1 MIRNLRYGL
10 ILLAVTGATGLL
22 AANSHDHIRTLRQED
37 TTKRINLLHADFV
50 TNITTDS
57 VSKRRVKGNVAF
69 RQGTSY
75 MYCDSA
81 DIDALKN
88 RIEAWGHV
96 HINQDDSIHTYSDYL
111 IYLGNERLAT
121 LTGNAKLTD
130 NKVVLTSPEL
140 QYDMNTKIGTYTESG
155 RLVNES
161 SVLTSQEGIYYA
173 DTKDVYFKKDVV
185 VVDPDFT
192 LSTDTLL
199 YNTTTKIATILVPT
213 TINDGKTT
221 MYVTEGFYNTES
233 GYGSFGQRPVI
244 EDSTNTFT
252 ANDIQTDKASGI
264 SIATGNMIWRDTA
277 QKIAVLANYGIVD
290 QNLKTVLAT
299 QKPVMILEGKSDTL
313 FLAADTLFSGIV
325 GLERKDTAAARD
337 TAKIAPALPDT
348 AKAAAPDTSKLVKLP
363 PASKTDS
370 SFALL
375 LDKVVVDSGRAAA
388 VAKAKPDSII
398 KITDTS
404 VVTKADSIIKI
415 TDTSIA
421 TKADSII
428 KITDPSVAANADS
441 IIKATDTSV
450 VTKADSIIKI
460 TDSSIVTKTDS
471 IIPKPDSL
479 LFSRRTRPDSLPA
492 HLAKADSTAT
502 ALLQR
507 VIKPDS
513 AVIQADSSLLGFP
526 APITI
531 ADQPAAAP
539 KDTTEKRYIIAY
551 HNVKIYSDSLQGVAD
566 SVYYSSIDSVFRM
579 YKDPVLWASDNQMF
593 GDTIFLFT
601 KNQKADRLLLDQ
613 NALIISEAGPDMY
626 NQVKGNTVLG
636 FFSNDKL
643 DSMHVNGNAENVYY
657 VQDDDSAYISI
668 NRLLSASTHIYFE
681 NGELER
687 VVFIKEAEATMYPF
701 TQMPEEQKL
710 LPGFRWLIQRK
721 PKSKYELIGQ

>member
-1 MIRNLRYGL
+1 MLRNLRYGL

-22 AANSHDHIRTLRQED
+22 AAGSHDRIHATVPQED
-37 TTKRINLLHADFV
+37 TASKRIFLRHADFV
-50 TNITTDS
+50 VNTTTDS
-57 VSKRRVKGNVAF
+57 TSKRRVKGNVEF
-69 RQGTSY
+69 QQGTSF

-81 DIDALKN
+81 DIDAMSNK
-88 RIEAWGHV
+88 IEAWGHV

-140 QYDMNTKIGTYTESG
+140 QYDMNTRIGTYTRDG

-173 DTKDVYFKKDVV
+173 ETKDVYFKRDVV

-199 YNTTTKIATILVPT
+199 YNTTSKIATILVPT

-221 MYVTEGFYNTES
+221 MYVTSGFYNTES
-233 GYGSFGQRPVI
+233 GYGSFTQRPVI

-264 SIATGNMIWRDTA
+264 SVATGNMIWRDTT

-290 QNLKTVLAT
+290 QNMKTVLAT

-313 FLAADTLFSGIV
+313 FLAADTLFSGVI
-325 GLERKDTAAARD
+325 GLEPPATTDTAAET
-337 TAKIAPALPDT
+337 TA
-348 AKAAAPDTSKLVKLP
+348 
-363 PASKTDS
+363 PASKDS
-370 SFALL
+370 IIAARPRIVAKADSNFTAM
-375 LDKVVVDSGRAAA
+375 LDKVAVTDSGFNAGDSGAVAGIVPTDSIAAA
-388 VAKAKPDSII
+388 LPEQAAQ
-398 KITDTS
+398 
-404 VVTKADSIIKI
+404 ADSNAIPNIIQ
-415 TDTSIA
+415 
-421 TKADSII
+421 
-428 KITDPSVAANADS
+428 
-441 IIKATDTSV
+441 
-450 VTKADSIIKI
+450 
-460 TDSSIVTKTDS
+460 TDSSISARITTADS
-471 IIPKPDSL
+471 IPPLLQEHIVKDDSSITIL
-479 LFSRRTRPDSLPA
+479 PGRIVKGDSALTSFPSPIA
-492 HLAKADSTAT
+492 ITDSTAT
-502 ALLQR
+502 GEP
-507 VIKPDS
+507 VIV
-513 AVIQADSSLLGFP
+513 A
-526 APITI
+526 AP
-531 ADQPAAAP
+531 P
-539 KDTTEKRYIIAY
+539 KDTTEKRFIIAY

-601 KNQKADRLLLDQ
+601 KNQKADKLLLDQ
-613 NALIISEAGPDMY
+613 NALIISEAGPNMY

-636 FFSNDKL
+636 YFGEEKL
-643 DSMHVNGNAENVYY
+643 DSMHVNGNAENIYY
-657 VQDDDSAYISI
+657 VRDDDSAYISI
-668 NRLLSASTHIYFE
+668 NRLLSATTHIYFE
-681 NGELER
+681 KGELER

-701 TQMPEEQKL
+701 TQMPEDQKL
-710 LPGFRWLIQRK
+710 LPGFKWMIDRK

>member
-1 MIRNLRYGL
+1 MIWKLRYGL

-22 AANSHDHIRTLRQED
+22 AANSHDRMRLSPVQED
-37 TTKRINLLHADFV
+37 TTSKRIDLLHADFV
-50 TNITTDS
+50 INTTTDT
-57 VSKRRVKGNVAF
+57 VSKRRVKGNVSF

-81 DIDALKN
+81 DIDALSNK
-88 RIEAWGHV
+88 IEAWGNV

-111 IYLGNERLAT
+111 IYLGNQRLAT

-140 QYDMNTKIGTYTESG
+140 QYDMNTKIGTYTRNG

-173 DTKDVYFKKDVV
+173 ETKDVYFKKNVV
-185 VVDPDFT
+185 IVDPGFT

-199 YNTTTKIATILVPT
+199 YNTNSKIATILVPT

-221 MYVTEGFYNTES
+221 MYVTNGYYNTAS
-233 GYGSFGQRPVI
+233 GYGSFSQRPVI

-264 SIATGNMIWRDTA
+264 SVATGNMIWRDTA

-299 QKPVMILEGKSDTL
+299 QKPVMILEGKTDTL
-313 FLAADTLFSGIV
+313 FVAADTLFSGIV
-325 GLERKDTAAARD
+325 GLQRD
-337 TAKIAPALPDT
+337 SI
-348 AKAAAPDTSKLVKLP
+348 AAPQNG
-363 PASKTDS
+363 TDS
-370 SFALL
+370 TRAITGLQRESIAAPKNGIDSTIAIAGDTMLPGMKDSVGVAIMTVPQQKDSAFTAL
-375 LDKVVVDSGRAAA
+375 LDKVVGTDSGYIAEGHPAPKDSITPRLAIKDTIPSIRADSITSVKAAGIRLKDTLPPALAAQVDSVNATALPDRINRA
-388 VAKAKPDSII
+388 DSMANALLERVI
-398 KITDTS
+398 KTDTS
-404 VVTKADSIIKI
+404 LVKR
-415 TDTSIA
+415 
-421 TKADSII
+421 
-428 KITDPSVAANADS
+428 
-441 IIKATDTSV
+441 
-450 VTKADSIIKI
+450 
-460 TDSSIVTKTDS
+460 DSS
-471 IIPKPDSL
+471 
-479 LFSRRTRPDSLPA
+479 
-492 HLAKADSTAT
+492 LAAFPVPLVLADSTPAATSPAT
-502 ALLQR
+502 AE
-507 VIKPDS
+507 
-513 AVIQADSSLLGFP
+513 
-526 APITI
+526 
-531 ADQPAAAP
+531 P
-539 KDTTEKRYIIAY
+539 KDTTEKRFIIAY

-566 SVYYSSIDSVFRM
+566 SIYYSGVDSIFRM

-601 KNQKADRLLLDQ
+601 KNQKADKLLLDQ
-613 NALIISEAGPDMY
+613 NALIISEAGPGMY

-636 FFSNDKL
+636 YFGDEKL
-643 DSMHVNGNAENVYY
+643 DSMHVNGNAENIYY
-657 VQDDDSAYISI
+657 VRDDDSAYISV
-668 NRLLSASTHIYFE
+668 NRLLSATTHIYFE

-710 LPGFRWLIQRK
+710 LPGFKWMIQRK

>member
-88 RIEAWGHV
+88 RIEAWGRV

-140 QYDMNTKIGTYTESG
+140 QYDMNTKIGTYTKSG

-325 GLERKDTAAARD
+325 GLERKDTAVAPD
-337 TAKIAPALPDT
+337 TVKTAPALPDT
-348 AKAAAPDTSKLVKLP
+348 AKAASPDTSALVKLP
-363 PASKTDS
+363 PASKADS

-375 LDKVVVDSGRAAA
+375 LDKVVVDSGHAAA
-388 VAKAKPDSII
+388 IVKANADSSIVA
-398 KITDTS
+398 
-404 VVTKADSIIKI
+404 KADSIIKE
-415 TDTSIA
+415 TDTSI
-421 TKADSII
+421 
-428 KITDPSVAANADS
+428 VA
-441 IIKATDTSV
+441 
-450 VTKADSIIKI
+450 KADSIIKI
-460 TDSSIVTKTDS
+460 TDSSIVTKADS

-479 LFSRRTRPDSLPA
+479 LLSQRTRPDSLPA
-492 HLAKADSTAT
+492 HLAKADSAAT

-513 AVIQADSSLLGFP
+513 SVIQADSSLLGFP
-526 APITI
+526 APVTI

>member
-22 AANSHDHIRTLRQED
+22 AANSHDRIRATVPQED
-37 TTKRINLLHADFV
+37 TASKRILLLHADFV
-50 TNITTDS
+50 INTTTDS

-69 RQGTSY
+69 KQGTSF

-88 RIEAWGHV
+88 KIEAWGNV

-140 QYDMNTKIGTYTESG
+140 QYDMNTKIGTYTKSG

-233 GYGSFGQRPVI
+233 GYGSFGKRPVI

-252 ANDIQTDKASGI
+252 ANDIQTDKATGI

-299 QKPVMILEGKSDTL
+299 QKPVMILEGKNDTL
-313 FLAADTLFSGIV
+313 FVAADTLFSGII
-325 GLERKDTAAARD
+325 GLQKKDSVKTQ
-337 TAKIAPALPDT
+337 
-348 AKAAAPDTSKLVKLP
+348 PDTSIAARLPVKP
-363 PASKTDS
+363 KPAAKADSSFTALLDKVDSERVDSAISKTDS
-370 SFALL
+370 LAARIVKDSALMVKK
-375 LDKVVVDSGRAAA
+375 D
-388 VAKAKPDSII
+388 
-398 KITDTS
+398 S
-404 VVTKADSIIKI
+404 VV
-415 TDTSIA
+415 IA
-421 TKADSII
+421 RKD
-428 KITDPSVAANADS
+428 
-441 IIKATDTSV
+441 
-450 VTKADSIIKI
+450 
-460 TDSSIVTKTDS
+460 
-471 IIPKPDSL
+471 IPLLAKKDSL
-479 LFSRRTRPDSLPA
+479 RIPSKDTFVLARPDSLPK
-492 HLAKADSTAT
+492 HLAKADSAAT

-507 VIKPDS
+507 VVKPDS
-513 AVIQADSSLLGFP
+513 SVMRTDSFP
-526 APITI
+526 SPVTI
-531 ADQPAAAP
+531 ANQAPAAP

-613 NALIISEAGPDMY
+613 NALIISEAGPNMY

-657 VQDDDSAYISI
+657 VKDDDSAYISI
-668 NRLLSASTHIYFE
+668 NRLLSAATHIYFE

-701 TQMPEEQKL
+701 TQMPEDQKL
-710 LPGFRWLIQRK
+710 LPGFKWMIQRK

>member
-22 AANSHDHIRTLRQED
+22 AANSHDHIRTLRQND

-88 RIEAWGHV
+88 RIEAWGRV

-140 QYDMNTKIGTYTESG
+140 QYDMNTKIGTYTKSG

-173 DTKDVYFKKDVV
+173 DTKDVYFKRDVV

-325 GLERKDTAAARD
+325 GLERKDTTAA
-337 TAKIAPALPDT
+337 TPALPDT
-348 AKAAAPDTSKLVKLP
+348 ANAATADTSKTVKLQ
-363 PASKTDS
+363 PASKADS

-375 LDKVVVDSGRAAA
+375 LDKVVVDSGRAA
-388 VAKAKPDSII
+388 KA
-398 KITDTS
+398 
-404 VVTKADSIIKI
+404 KADSIIKI
-415 TDTSIA
+415 IDTS
-421 TKADSII
+421 KADSII
-428 KITDPSVAANADS
+428 KT
-441 IIKATDTSV
+441 
-450 VTKADSIIKI
+450 
-460 TDSSIVTKTDS
+460 TDSSIVTKIDS

-479 LFSRRTRPDSLPA
+479 LLSQRTRPDSLPA
-492 HLAKADSTAT
+492 HLAKADSAAT

-513 AVIQADSSLLGFP
+513 SVIQADSALLGFP

-710 LPGFRWLIQRK
+710 LPGFRWMIQRK

>member
-22 AANSHDHIRTLRQED
+22 AANSHDRTRATVPQED
-37 TTKRINLLHADFV
+37 SASKRILLLHADFV
-50 TNITTDS
+50 INTTTDS

-69 RQGTSY
+69 KQGTSF

-88 RIEAWGHV
+88 RIEAWGNV

-140 QYDMNTKIGTYTESG
+140 QYDMNTKIGTYTKSG

-199 YNTTTKIATILVPT
+199 YNTTSKIATILVPT

-233 GYGSFGQRPVI
+233 GYGSFGKRPVI

-299 QKPVMILEGKSDTL
+299 QKPVMILEGKNDTL
-313 FLAADTLFSGIV
+313 FVAADTLFSGII
-325 GLERKDTAAARD
+325 GLQRKDSVKTA
-337 TAKIAPALPDT
+337 PPQPDT
-348 AKAAAPDTSKLVKLP
+348 TTATKLP
-363 PASKTDS
+363 VKPKPLTKADS
-370 SFALL
+370 SFTAL
-375 LDKVVVDSGRAAA
+375 LDKVVVDSSRMARA
-388 VAKAKPDSII
+388 DSAIN
-398 KITDTS
+398 
-404 VVTKADSIIKI
+404 KADSLAAIIAKDSTIISKKDSLVIAKKDSPIIAKKDSSVIVKI
-415 TDTSIA
+415 
-421 TKADSII
+421 DSA
-428 KITDPSVAANADS
+428 VAAKKDNPAIAKIDS
-441 IIKATDTSV
+441 AIIARK
-450 VTKADSIIKI
+450 
-460 TDSSIVTKTDS
+460 
-471 IIPKPDSL
+471 DSL
-479 LFSRRTRPDSLPA
+479 RLPSKDTFVLARPDSMPA
-492 HLAKADSTAT
+492 HLAKADSAAT

-513 AVIQADSSLLGFP
+513 SIVRADSFP
-526 APITI
+526 SPVTI
-531 ADQPAAAP
+531 ANQPPVAP

-551 HNVKIYSDSLQGVAD
+551 HHVKIYSDSLQGVAD

-613 NALIISEAGPDMY
+613 NALIISEAGPNMY

-636 FFSNDKL
+636 YFSNDKL

-657 VQDDDSAYISI
+657 VKDDDSAYISI

-701 TQMPEEQKL
+701 TQMPEDQKL
-710 LPGFRWLIQRK
+710 LPGFKWMIQRK